1 MSSYF
6 LVVFLILHIK
16 YYENCEVL
24 VKNIV
29 SKNKKAKKAPSFTL
43 TWEGYIHFA
52 NIRQTSMKASHDLK
66 TLSAIFNISLWNA
79 LKAFLQDWISFKPVK
94 SA

>member
-1 MSSYF
+1 MKTVKFS
-6 LVVFLILHIK
+6 LKIL
-16 YYENCEVL
+16 Y
-24 VKNIV
+24 VKIRRQ
-29 SKNKKAKKAPSFTL
+29 KKLAPSFTL